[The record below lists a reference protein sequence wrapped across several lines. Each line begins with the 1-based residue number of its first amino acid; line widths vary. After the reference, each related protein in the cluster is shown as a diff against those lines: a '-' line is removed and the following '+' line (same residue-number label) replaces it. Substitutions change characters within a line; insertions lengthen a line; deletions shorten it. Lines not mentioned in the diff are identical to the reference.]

1 MNSSNKKSR
10 NMIYTRTLAIL
21 FFFSLVLPLQAGS
34 IFDLLYTGQERPVAI
49 RLEVPVDSLLAKVN
63 TKQEAHVQFTDF
75 AGQFQNWS
83 LDVSIRGKFRRQ
95 RCEFAPLKLNFS
107 KKGLRAAGL
116 DDWDKYKLVSSCS
129 SDPLAK
135 NLVLKEYLAYRVYNI
150 LTPQSFR
157 VQRVLITYVDT
168 NGSYPDRVEEGFLI
182 EETDEMAA
190 RIGGKEAGN
199 PLGLPVDT
207 FNAEAEV
214 THALTQYLF
223 SNGDF
228 SMPLARN
235 MKVVEMPDGKLV
247 PVGYDFDFS
256 GWVGAPYASP
266 TSEIGQ
272 QSIYHRI
279 YQGYAQPDGVMRKVA
294 NHFRDNRREVLDLI
308 ANFHYIP
315 TEDRT
320 IVQRFANRFFRGLNQ
335 MNNNDGALLYD
346 QLRDGVAEMIPSGG
360 KASSFESMGK

>member
-335 MNNNDGALLYD
+335 MNNNDG
-346 QLRDGVAEMIPSGG
+346 VAEMIPSGG

>member
-1 MNSSNKKSR
+1 MNNNNKFR
-10 NMIYTRTLAIL
+10 NMIYNRTLAIL
-21 FFFSLVLPLQAGS
+21 LFFSLVLPLQAGS
-34 IFDLLYTGQERPVAI
+34 IFDLLYTGQDEPVAV

-63 TKQEAHVQFTDF
+63 TEQVARLQFTDF
-75 AGQFQNWS
+75 AGQLQNWG

-95 RCEFAPLKLNFS
+95 RCEFAPLKLNFG
-107 KKGLRAAGL
+107 KKDLRAAGL

-157 VQRVLITYVDT
+157 VQRVLITYVDA
-168 NGSYPDRVEEGFLI
+168 NGNYPDRTEEGFLI

-190 RIGGKEAGN
+190 RIGGKEMEH
-199 PLGLPVDT
+199 PLGLPADT

-214 THALTQYLF
+214 THALAQYLF

-235 MKVVEMPDGKLV
+235 MKVVEMPDGKMV

-266 TSEIGQ
+266 TSDIGQ
-272 QSIYHRI
+272 QSIYQRI
-279 YQGYAQPDGVMRKVA
+279 YQGYAQPDYVMRKVA
-294 NHFRDNRREVLDLI
+294 DHFRDNRRQVLDLI
-308 ANFHYIP
+308 ANFHYLP

-320 IVQRFANRFFRGLNQ
+320 VVQRFAARFFRELNQ
-335 MNNNDGALLYD
+335 MNNNDGVLLYD
-346 QLRDGVAEMIPSGG
+346 QLRDGVAAMIPAGG
-360 KASSFESMGK
+360 EAGDYQSMGK